1 MPNTKKT
8 PRKVVFTPALEE
20 KFQCPFCPI
29 EFGNKED
36 RNRHL
41 IECTDSR
48 LFCELCSYNTNKRAN
63 LTRHFKKIHCST
75 DNKDDSE
82 DTESEIVSEDKSKDE
97 NNNKPVSESESSTQ
111 TMDTHKTKIT
121 TEPEEGENFVDT
133 VKLDNSKSLFTDY
146 DDISSDEDDDDLELV
161 DKPSEVIVS
170 QPKKPV
176 DEIDES
182 VNMGRI
188 FRKKTDPMPII
199 APKKRKTT
207 TVQDLKTK
215 LVKTMPGI
223 TSINTATLGS
233 NTIPHRCQ
241 CTCNV
246 DDMKTVYVKTITKYL
261 KDGKQVKVVEKKVP
275 K

>member
-246 DDMKTVYVKTITKYL
+246 EDMKTVYVKTITKYL

>member
-8 PRKVVFTPALEE
+8 PRKVVFTQVLEE
-20 KFQCPFCPI
+20 KLQCPFCPL
-29 EFGNKED
+29 EFGNKEG

-48 LFCELCSYNTNKRAN
+48 LFCELCSYNTNKRTN
-63 LTRHFKKIHCST
+63 LTRHFKKFHCST
-75 DNKDDSE
+75 DDTDESE
-82 DTESEIVSEDKSKDE
+82 DTEAEVEK
-97 NNNKPVSESESSTQ
+97 
-111 TMDTHKTKIT
+111 
-121 TEPEEGENFVDT
+121 PEERGIFEDT

-146 DDISSDEDDDDLELV
+146 DDISSDEYDDDIGLT
-161 DKPSEVIVS
+161 DKPSELIVS

-233 NTIPHRCQ
+233 HKMPQRCQ
-241 CTCNV
+241 CNCNL
-246 DDMKTVYVKTITKYL
+246 DNMKTVYVKTITKYL

>member
-8 PRKVVFTPALEE
+8 PKKVVFTPALEE

-29 EFGNKED
+29 EFGNRED

-75 DNKDDSE
+75 DTKDDSE
-82 DTESEIVSEDKSKDE
+82 DTDSEIVSEDKSKDE
-97 NNNKPVSESESSTQ
+97 NNNNKPVCESEPSTQ
-111 TMDTHKTKIT
+111 TMDTHETKIT
-121 TEPEEGENFVDT
+121 TEPEEGENFEDT
-133 VKLDNSKSLFTDY
+133 EKLDNSKSLFTDY

-161 DKPSEVIVS
+161 DKPSELIVS

-176 DEIDES
+176 DEIDDS

-215 LVKTMPGI
+215 LIRTMPGI

-233 NTIPHRCQ
+233 DKIPHRCQ
-241 CTCNV
+241 CTCNL
-246 DDMKTVYVKTITKYL
+246 DDIKTFITT
-261 KDGKQVKVVEKKVP
+261 
-275 K
+275 